1 MSELKK
7 DSFVKDIAKAVESV
21 VERYFHEVSYDELG
35 NSKVDHKMRRLT
47 AGKVPKGY
55 LELLFS
61 LTKSSSQSVK
71 EAVFAHLVEGVSQSE
86 VAKEFQVKPSAISR
100 KVRDISDINLIVSSL
115 AKFHIQ
121 SCIYQDG

>member
-1 MSELKK
+1 MSELRR
-7 DSFVKDIAKAVESV
+7 DSFVKDIAKAVECV
-21 VERYFHEVSYDELG
+21 VDKYFSEVSDDESY
-35 NSKVDHKMRRLT
+35 NSKVDHQMRRLT

-61 LTKSSSQSVK
+61 LTKSSSLPVK
-71 EAVFAHLVEGVSQSE
+71 GAVFAHLVEGMEQSE

-100 KVRDISDINLIVSSL
+100 KVRDISDINFIVSSL

-121 SCIYQDG
+121 TCMYQD